1 MLNSFSFL
9 FSLSFLTDLTI
20 KSERERQA
28 NIEANRVLLQQLNL
42 DEGPSSLGFVAINP
56 PKGSKSKPKAK
67 DPSAKPVKPRK
78 SAGTKR
84 KAESDSEEVVV
95 RRISTRRRRGGPVDP
110 DETPE
115 QKIKREVNIPF
126 ALNTLGR

>member
-1 MLNSFSFL
+1 MLNSFLFL
-9 FSLSFLTDLTI
+9 FSLFSFTDLTV

-28 NIEANRVLLQQLNL
+28 NIEANRQLLQQLNL
-42 DEGPSSLGFVAINP
+42 DEGPSALGFVAINP

-95 RRISTRRRRGGPVDP
+95 RRISTRCRRGGPVDL

-115 QKIKREVNIPF
+115 QKVKRESCM
-126 ALNTLGR
+126 